1 MRFLG
6 AVNVVGDLAFE
17 SAVARNRLASWPSL
31 IRALLHCT
39 LLVWLAMRRVLVSH
53 SATQNLGPNPEVT
66 PLQIFSVAS
75 QSPSRS
81 YSQQLMI
88 KTLLLTAVLGMPFAA
103 HCACPTVDDVEPEFS
118 SVLSATMASLEVT
131 QEQTRRSVA
140 SLGTIK
146 NSSSGCF
153 DDVVVE
159 VKYFDSTHK
168 LIDTV
173 VKPLYGVVVSPHGET
188 AFRVLDAAAKEKE
201 AYASQEVRV
210 LSAEPKF
217 SRQKRKPTLSSTLG
231 DVLQSWGPMILL
243 LAIFAYFMRRV
254 LSKNSPQARSIS
266 LLQQQVEL
274 SQAQTQHLARLAT
287 ALESVSSAR
296 PDR

>member
-1 MRFLG
+1 ML
-6 AVNVVGDLAFE
+6 
-17 SAVARNRLASWPSL
+17 
-31 IRALLHCT
+31 
-39 LLVWLAMRRVLVSH
+39 
-53 SATQNLGPNPEVT
+53 
-66 PLQIFSVAS
+66 
-75 QSPSRS
+75 
-81 YSQQLMI
+81 

-118 SVLSATMASLEVT
+118 SALSAKMASLEVT

-140 SLGTIK
+140 SLGTIN

-159 VKYFDSTHK
+159 VKYFDSAHK
-168 LIDTV
+168 LVDTV
-173 VKPLYGVVVSPHGET
+173 VQPLYGLIVSPHGEA
-188 AFRVLDAAAKEKE
+188 AFRVLDTAARDKQ

-231 DVLQSWGPMILL
+231 DVLQSWGPMILM
-243 LAIFAYFMRRV
+243 LAVFAYFMRRTRR
-254 LSKNSPQARSIS
+254 KDSPQERTIS

-274 SQAQTQHLARLAT
+274 SQAQTQYLARLAT